1 MNNNNTMKT
10 KFLTLVMAAAVMMG
24 CDSIQNNP
32 LIKQGNGPFG
42 TPEFSK
48 IELKH
53 YMPAFDYA
61 LAEARAEVDA
71 IVNNAEAPTFEN
83 TIVAMERSGALLN
96 HVSTIFFVLNGN
108 ETSDEMQAL
117 ALEVQPKLIAF
128 SNDVNLNPTLW
139 ERVKAVYEQRESL
152 NLNEED
158 AKLLENTYND
168 FVRSGANLTDE
179 QKEEYRKISEELS
192 SLSLQFEQNVLA
204 ATNAFSLNITDE
216 AQVAELPAFVREA
229 MAAEAK
235 ARGEEGWTVTLQQA
249 SMFPFLTYSSNRELK
264 EQVWR
269 ASSTKCVGGEYNNL
283 ANVKRIVEL
292 RLQSAHLFGYNNYAE
307 FVLEER
313 MAEKTSTVKN
323 FLEELRSA
331 TIKRAKADYN
341 TVAKFARRN
350 GADYELMPWDWAY
363 WSEKYKI
370 ATFDYNEEDV
380 KPYFE
385 LENVKQGIFTLAERL
400 YGIRFV
406 ENSAIEVYH
415 PDVKAYEVL
424 EENGDFLGVLY
435 MDFFP
440 RATKRGGAWMT
451 AFREMKTVDGV
462 EYRPFISLCG
472 NFTKPTENTPSLLTF
487 DEFETFLHEF
497 GHCLHGLFAKGTYES
512 MTGTN
517 VYRDFVELPSQVLE
531 NWAIQPEF
539 LDIVAVHYQTG
550 EKMPEELRNK
560 IIASKQYLA
569 AYYNIRQVSYG
580 MIDMAYHTTTE
591 PIDDVLAFE
600 RKASAAAQVL
610 PTVDG
615 TNMGCS
621 FGHIFSGGYAAGYYG
636 YKWAEVLDADAFELF
651 QQKGIFSRECGDSFR
666 EEVLSKG
673 GIRHP
678 MELYVAFRGHK
689 PETKALIDEI
699 LR

>member
-1 MNNNNTMKT
+1 MKKQIVT
-10 KFLTLVMAAAVMMG
+10 FVMAAAMLGG
-24 CDSIQNNP
+24 CNSIENNP
-32 LIKQGNGPFG
+32 LINQGQTPYG

-48 IELKH
+48 IKLEH
-53 YMPAFDYA
+53 YKPAFDYA
-61 LAEARAEVDA
+61 LAEARKEVDA
-71 IVNNAEAPTFEN
+71 IVNNTEEPTFEN
-83 TIVAMERSGALLN
+83 TIVAMERSGELLN

-117 ALEVQPKLIAF
+117 AIEIQPDLVAF
-128 SNDVNLNPTLW
+128 SNDVNLNPQLW
-139 ERVKAVYEQRESL
+139 ERVKAVYEQKENL
-152 NLNEED
+152 GLNEEE
-158 AKLLENTYND
+158 AKLLENTYKG
-168 FVRSGANLTDE
+168 FVRNGANLSDE
-179 QKEEYRKISEELS
+179 QKEQYRKISEELS
-192 SLSLQFEQNVLA
+192 GLSLHFEQNVLS

-216 AQVAELPAFVREA
+216 AKVAELPAFVREA

-249 SMFPFLTYSSNRELK
+249 SMFPFLTYSSDRELK

-269 ASSTKCVGGEYNNL
+269 ASNSRCVGGEFDNL
-283 ANVKRIVEL
+283 KNVQRISEL
-292 RLQSAHLFGYNNYAE
+292 RLEMARLFGYQTYAD

-313 MAEKTSTVKN
+313 MAEKTPTVLS

-331 TIKRAKADYN
+331 TIAYAKKDYKA
-341 TVAKFARRN
+341 VAAYAKKN
-350 GADYELMPWDWAY
+350 GADYEIMPWDWAY
-363 WSEKYKI
+363 WNEKYKV
-370 ATFDYNEEDV
+370 AKFSYNEEEV

-385 LENVKQGIFTLAERL
+385 LENVKKGIFTLAERL

-406 ENSAIEVYH
+406 ENTAIDVYH
-415 PDVKAYEVL
+415 PDVKAYDVL

-451 AFREMKTVDGV
+451 AFREMKSVDGQEV
-462 EYRPFISLCG
+462 RPFISLCG
-472 NFTKPTENTPSLLTF
+472 NFTKPTESTPSLLTF

-512 MTGTN
+512 LTGTN

-550 EKMPEELRNK
+550 EKMPAELRDK
-560 IIASKQYLA
+560 IIASKKYLA
-569 AYYNIRQVSYG
+569 AYANIRQVSFG
-580 MIDMAYHTTTE
+580 TIDMAYHTITE
-591 PIDDVLAFE
+591 PIEDVVAFE
-600 RKASAAAQVL
+600 RKASASTQVL
-610 PTVDG
+610 PVVEG
-615 TNMGCS
+615 THMGCS
-621 FGHIFSGGYAAGYYG
+621 FSHIFSGGYAAGYYG
-636 YKWAEVLDADAFELF
+636 YKWAEVLDADAFEKF
-651 QQKGIFSRECGDSFR
+651 KEMGIFSRECGNLFR

-678 MELYVAFRGHK
+678 MELYVAFRGHE
-689 PETKALIDEI
+689 PETQALIDEI
-699 LR
+699 LK

>member
-1 MNNNNTMKT
+1 MKT
-10 KFLTLVMAAAVMMG
+10 KLMTFVMAAAVMTG
-24 CDSIQNNP
+24 CDSVSNNP
-32 LIKQGNGPFG
+32 LINQGNTPYG

-48 IELKH
+48 IKLEH

-61 LAEARAEVDA
+61 LAEARAEMDA
-71 IVNNAEAPTFEN
+71 IVNNTEEPTFEN
-83 TIVAMERSGALLN
+83 TIVAMERSGELLD

-117 ALEVQPKLIAF
+117 AMEVQPKLIAF
-128 SNDVNLNPTLW
+128 SNDVNLNPELW
-139 ERVKAVYEQRESL
+139 ERVKSVYEQRESL
-152 NLNEED
+152 ALNEEE

-168 FVRSGANLTDE
+168 FVRSGANLNDE
-179 QKEEYRKISEELS
+179 QKEQYRRISEELS
-192 SLSLQFEQNVLA
+192 NLSLQFEQNVLA

-216 AQVAELPAFVREA
+216 SEVAELPAFVRDA

-235 ARGEEGWTVTLQQA
+235 ARGEQGWTVTLQQA
-249 SMFPFLTYSSNRELK
+249 NMFPFLTYSSNRELK
-264 EQVWR
+264 EKVWR
-269 ASSTKCVGGEYNNL
+269 ASNSRCVGGEFNNL
-283 ANVKRIVEL
+283 ENVKRIAEL
-292 RLQSAHLFGYNNYAE
+292 RLEMAHLFGYEDYAS

-313 MAEKTSTVKN
+313 MAENTKTVNS

-331 TIKRAKADYN
+331 TIKYAKKDYK
-341 TVAKFARRN
+341 TVSAYAKKS
-350 GADYELMPWDWAY
+350 GANYEIMPWDWAY
-363 WSEKYKI
+363 WNEKYKV

-385 LENVKQGIFTLAERL
+385 LENVKQGIFVLAERL

-406 ENSAIEVYH
+406 ENKEIDVYH
-415 PDVKAYEVL
+415 PDVKAYDVL

-451 AFREMKTVDGV
+451 AFREMKTVDGEEV
-462 EYRPFISLCG
+462 RPFISLCG

-497 GHCLHGLFAKGTYES
+497 GHCLHGLFAKGTYQS
-512 MTGTN
+512 LTGTS

-550 EKMPEELRNK
+550 EKMPAELRDK
-560 IIASKQYLA
+560 IIASKKYLA
-569 AYYNIRQVSYG
+569 AYANIRQVSFG
-580 MIDMAYHTTTE
+580 TIDMAYHTITE
-591 PIDDVLAFE
+591 PIEDVMAFE
-600 RKASAAAQVL
+600 RKASASTQVL
-610 PTVDG
+610 PVVDG
-615 TNMGCS
+615 ANMGCS
-621 FGHIFSGGYAAGYYG
+621 FSHIFSGGYAAGYYG

-651 QQKGIFSRECGDSFR
+651 KEMGIFSRECGNRFR

-689 PETKALIDEI
+689 PETQALIDEI
-699 LR
+699 LK

>member
-1 MNNNNTMKT
+1 MKKQIVT
-10 KFLTLVMAAAVMMG
+10 FVMAAAMLGG
-24 CDSIQNNP
+24 CNSIENNP
-32 LIKQGNGPFG
+32 LINQGQTPYG

-48 IELKH
+48 IKLEH
-53 YMPAFDYA
+53 YKPAFDYA
-61 LAEARAEVDA
+61 LAEARKEVDA
-71 IVNNAEAPTFEN
+71 IVNNTEEPTFEN
-83 TIVAMERSGALLN
+83 TIVAMERSGELLN

-117 ALEVQPKLIAF
+117 AIEIQPDLVAF
-128 SNDVNLNPTLW
+128 SNDVNLNPQLW
-139 ERVKAVYEQRESL
+139 ERVKAVYEQKENL
-152 NLNEED
+152 GLNEEE
-158 AKLLENTYND
+158 AKLLENTYKG
-168 FVRSGANLTDE
+168 FVRNGANLSDE
-179 QKEEYRKISEELS
+179 QKEQYRKISEELS
-192 SLSLQFEQNVLA
+192 GLSLHFEQNVLS

-216 AQVAELPAFVREA
+216 AKVAELPAFVREA

-249 SMFPFLTYSSNRELK
+249 SMFPFLTYSSDRELK

-269 ASSTKCVGGEYNNL
+269 ASNSRCVGGEFDNL
-283 ANVKRIVEL
+283 KNVQRISEL
-292 RLQSAHLFGYNNYAE
+292 RLEMARLFGYQTYAD

-313 MAEKTSTVKN
+313 MAEKTPTVLS

-331 TIKRAKADYN
+331 TIAYAKKDYKA
-341 TVAKFARRN
+341 VAAYAKKN
-350 GADYELMPWDWAY
+350 GADYEIMPWDWAY
-363 WSEKYKI
+363 WNEKYKV
-370 ATFDYNEEDV
+370 AKFSYNEEEV

-385 LENVKQGIFTLAERL
+385 LENVKKGIFTLAERL

-406 ENSAIEVYH
+406 ENTAIDVYH
-415 PDVKAYEVL
+415 PDVKAYDVL

-451 AFREMKTVDGV
+451 AFREMMSVDGQEV
-462 EYRPFISLCG
+462 RPFISLCG
-472 NFTKPTENTPSLLTF
+472 NFTKPTETTPSLLTF

-512 MTGTN
+512 LTGTN

-550 EKMPEELRNK
+550 EKMPAELRDK
-560 IIASKQYLA
+560 IIASKKYLA
-569 AYYNIRQVSYG
+569 AYANIRQVSFG
-580 MIDMAYHTTTE
+580 TIDMAYHTITE
-591 PIDDVLAFE
+591 PISDVVAFE
-600 RKASAAAQVL
+600 RKASASTQVL
-610 PTVDG
+610 PVVEG
-615 TNMGCS
+615 THMGCS
-621 FGHIFSGGYAAGYYG
+621 FSHIFSGGYAAGYYG
-636 YKWAEVLDADAFELF
+636 YKWAEVLDADAFEKF
-651 QQKGIFSRECGDSFR
+651 KEMGIFSRECGNLFR

-678 MELYVAFRGHK
+678 MELYVAFRGHE
-689 PETKALIDEI
+689 PETQALIDEI
-699 LR
+699 LK

>member
-1 MNNNNTMKT
+1 MKKQIIT
-10 KFLTLVMAAAVMMG
+10 FVMAAAMLGG
-24 CDSIQNNP
+24 CNSIENNP
-32 LIKQGNGPFG
+32 LVNQGETPYG

-48 IELKH
+48 IKIEH
-53 YMPAFDYA
+53 YMPAFQHA
-61 LAEARAEVDA
+61 LAEARAEIDA
-71 IVNNAEAPTFEN
+71 IVNNQEEPTFEN
-83 TIVAMERSGALLN
+83 TIVAMERSGELLN

-108 ETSDEMQAL
+108 ETSDAMQAL
-117 ALEVQPKLIAF
+117 AIEIQPDLVAF
-128 SNDVNLNPTLW
+128 SNDVNLNPQLW
-139 ERVKAVYEQRESL
+139 ERVKAVYDKKESL
-152 NLNEED
+152 GLNEEE
-158 AKLLENTYND
+158 AKLLENTYKG
-168 FVRSGANLTDE
+168 FVRNGANLADE

-192 SLSLQFEQNVLA
+192 NLSLLFEQNVLA

-216 AQVAELPAFVREA
+216 AKVAELPAFVREA

-249 SMFPFLTYSSNRELK
+249 SMFPFLTYSSDRELK

-269 ASSTKCVGGEYNNL
+269 ASNSRCVGGEFDNL
-283 ANVKRIVEL
+283 AHVKRISEL
-292 RLQSAHLFGYNNYAE
+292 RLQKARLFGYNTYAD

-313 MAEKTSTVKN
+313 MAEKTSTVN
-323 FLEELRSA
+323 SFLEELRAA
-331 TIKRAKADYN
+331 TIKYAKKDYEA
-341 TVAKFARRN
+341 VAAYAKKN
-350 GADYELMPWDWAY
+350 GANYEIMPWDWAY
-363 WSEKYKI
+363 WNEKYKV
-370 ATFDYNEEDV
+370 AKFSYNEEEV

-385 LENVKQGIFTLAERL
+385 LENVKKGIFTLAERL

-406 ENSAIEVYH
+406 ENPAIDVYH
-415 PDVKAYEVL
+415 PDVKAYDVL

-451 AFREMKTVDGV
+451 AFREMKSVDGQEV
-462 EYRPFISLCG
+462 RPFISLCG
-472 NFTKPTENTPSLLTF
+472 NFTKPTESTPSLLTF

-512 MTGTN
+512 LTGTS

-550 EKMPEELRNK
+550 EKMPAELRDK
-560 IIASKQYLA
+560 IIASKKYLA
-569 AYYNIRQVSYG
+569 AYANIRQVSFG
-580 MIDMAYHTTTE
+580 TIDMAYHTITE
-591 PIDDVLAFE
+591 PIEDVVAFE
-600 RKASAAAQVL
+600 RKASASTQVL
-610 PTVDG
+610 PVVEG
-615 TNMGCS
+615 THMGCS
-621 FGHIFSGGYAAGYYG
+621 FSHIFSGGYAAGYYG

-651 QQKGIFSRECGDSFR
+651 KEMGIFSRECGNRFR

-689 PETKALIDEI
+689 PETQALIDEI
-699 LR
+699 LK

>member
-1 MNNNNTMKT
+1 
-10 KFLTLVMAAAVMMG
+10 MATAMLCG
-24 CDSIQNNP
+24 CGDSIQKNP
-32 LIKQGNGPFG
+32 LINQGETPYG

-48 IELKH
+48 IKMEH

-61 LAEARAEVDA
+61 LAEARAEMDA
-71 IVNNAEAPTFEN
+71 IIYNEEEPTFEN
-83 TIVAMERSGALLN
+83 TIVAMERSGKLLDR
-96 HVSTIFFVLNGN
+96 VSTIFFVLNSN

-117 ALEVQPKLIAF
+117 ALEVQPKLIAY
-128 SNDVNLNPTLW
+128 SNDINLNPTLW
-139 ERVKAVYEQRESL
+139 ERVKKVYEQRESL
-152 NLNEED
+152 GLNEED
-158 AKLLENTYND
+158 AKLLEDAYKG
-168 FVRSGANLTDE
+168 FVRNGANLSDE

-216 AQVAELPAFVREA
+216 AQVAELPAFVRDA

-249 SMFPFLTYSSNRELK
+249 SQFPFLTYSSNRELK
-264 EQVWR
+264 KQVWM
-269 ASSTKCVGGEYNNL
+269 ASNTRCVGDEFNNL
-283 ANVKRIVEL
+283 DIVKRITDL
-292 RLQSAHLFGYNNYAE
+292 RLQHAHLFGYNNYAE
-307 FVLEER
+307 YVLEER
-313 MAEKTSTVKN
+313 MAENTTTVNN
-323 FLEELRSA
+323 FLEELRGA
-331 TIKRAKADYN
+331 TIKYAKKDYQ
-341 TVAKFARRN
+341 TVSRFARRN
-350 GADYELMPWDWAY
+350 GADYELMPWDWSY
-363 WSEKYKI
+363 WNEKYKV

-385 LENVKQGIFTLAERL
+385 LENVKKGIFVLVEKL

-406 ENSAIEVYH
+406 ENPEIEVYH
-415 PDVKAYEVL
+415 PDVKAYDVL
-424 EENGDFLGVLY
+424 EENGDFLGVIY

-451 AFREMKTVDGV
+451 SFREMYTENGQEV
-462 EYRPFISLCG
+462 RPFISLCG
-472 NFTKPTENTPSLLTF
+472 NFTKPTETAPSLLTF

-497 GHCLHGLFAKGTYES
+497 GHCLHGLFAKGTYKS
-512 MTGTN
+512 LTGTN

-531 NWAIQPEF
+531 NWAIRPEF

-560 IIASKQYLA
+560 IIDSKKYLA
-569 AYYNIRQVSYG
+569 AYMNIRQVSFG
-580 MIDMAYHTTTE
+580 MIDMAYHTATE
-591 PIDDVLAFE
+591 PIEDVMAFE
-600 RKASAAAQVL
+600 KKAAASAQVL
-610 PTVDG
+610 PTVEG

-621 FGHIFSGGYAAGYYG
+621 FTHIFSGGYAAGYYG

-651 QQKGIFSRECGDSFR
+651 KEMGIFSRECGNRFR

-689 PETKALIDEI
+689 PETQALIDEI

>member
-1 MNNNNTMKT
+1 M
-10 KFLTLVMAAAVMMG
+10 LCG
-24 CDSIQNNP
+24 CGDSIQKNP
-32 LIKQGNGPFG
+32 LINQGETPYG

-48 IELKH
+48 IKMEH

-61 LAEARAEVDA
+61 LAEARAEMDA
-71 IVNNAEAPTFEN
+71 IIYNEEEPTFEN
-83 TIVAMERSGALLN
+83 TIVAMERSGKLLDR
-96 HVSTIFFVLNGN
+96 VSTIFFVLNSN

-117 ALEVQPKLIAF
+117 ALEVQPKLIAY
-128 SNDVNLNPTLW
+128 SNDINLNPTLW
-139 ERVKAVYEQRESL
+139 ERVKKVYEQRESL
-152 NLNEED
+152 GLNEED
-158 AKLLENTYND
+158 AKLLEDAYKG
-168 FVRSGANLTDE
+168 FVRNGANLSDE

-216 AQVAELPAFVREA
+216 AQVAELPAFVRDA

-249 SMFPFLTYSSNRELK
+249 SQFPFLTYSSNRELK
-264 EQVWR
+264 KQVWM
-269 ASSTKCVGGEYNNL
+269 ASNTRCVGDEFNNL
-283 ANVKRIVEL
+283 DIVKRITDL
-292 RLQSAHLFGYNNYAE
+292 RLQHAHLFGYNNYAE
-307 FVLEER
+307 YVLEER
-313 MAEKTSTVKN
+313 MAENTTTVNN
-323 FLEELRSA
+323 FLEELRGA
-331 TIKRAKADYN
+331 TIKYAKKDYQ
-341 TVAKFARRN
+341 TVSRFARRN
-350 GADYELMPWDWAY
+350 GADYELMPWDWSY
-363 WSEKYKI
+363 WNEKYKV

-385 LENVKQGIFTLAERL
+385 LENVKKGIFVLVEKL

-406 ENSAIEVYH
+406 ENPEIEVYH
-415 PDVKAYEVL
+415 PDVKAYDVL
-424 EENGDFLGVLY
+424 EENGDFLGVIY

-451 AFREMKTVDGV
+451 SFREMYTENGQEV
-462 EYRPFISLCG
+462 RPFISLCG
-472 NFTKPTENTPSLLTF
+472 NFTKPTETAPSLLTF

-497 GHCLHGLFAKGTYES
+497 GHCLHGLFAKGTYKS
-512 MTGTN
+512 LTGTN

-531 NWAIQPEF
+531 NWAIRPEF

-560 IIASKQYLA
+560 IIDSKKYLA
-569 AYYNIRQVSYG
+569 AYMNIRQVSFG
-580 MIDMAYHTTTE
+580 MIDMAYHTATE
-591 PIDDVLAFE
+591 PIEDVMAFE
-600 RKASAAAQVL
+600 KKAAASAQVL
-610 PTVDG
+610 PTVEG

-621 FGHIFSGGYAAGYYG
+621 FTHIFSGGYAAGYYG

-651 QQKGIFSRECGDSFR
+651 KEMGIFSRECGNRFR

-689 PETKALIDEI
+689 PETQALIDEI

>member
-1 MNNNNTMKT
+1 
-10 KFLTLVMAAAVMMG
+10 MAAAMLGG
-24 CDSIQNNP
+24 CNSIENNP
-32 LIKQGNGPFG
+32 LINQGQTPYG

-48 IELKH
+48 IKLEH
-53 YMPAFDYA
+53 YKPAFDYA
-61 LAEARAEVDA
+61 LAEARKEVDA
-71 IVNNAEAPTFEN
+71 IVNNTEEPTFEN
-83 TIVAMERSGALLN
+83 TIVAMERSGELLN

-117 ALEVQPKLIAF
+117 AIEIQPDLVAF
-128 SNDVNLNPTLW
+128 SNDVNLNPQLW
-139 ERVKAVYEQRESL
+139 ERVKAVYEQKENL
-152 NLNEED
+152 GLNEEE
-158 AKLLENTYND
+158 AKLLENTYKG
-168 FVRSGANLTDE
+168 FVRNGANLSDE
-179 QKEEYRKISEELS
+179 QKEQYRKISEELS
-192 SLSLQFEQNVLA
+192 GLSLHFEQNVLS

-216 AQVAELPAFVREA
+216 AKVAELPAFVREA

-249 SMFPFLTYSSNRELK
+249 SMFPFLTYSSDRELK

-269 ASSTKCVGGEYNNL
+269 ASNSRCVGGEFDNL
-283 ANVKRIVEL
+283 KNVQRISEL
-292 RLQSAHLFGYNNYAE
+292 RLEMARLFGYQTYAD

-313 MAEKTSTVKN
+313 MAEKTPTVLS

-331 TIKRAKADYN
+331 TIAYAKKDYKA
-341 TVAKFARRN
+341 VAAYAKKN
-350 GADYELMPWDWAY
+350 GADYESMPWDWAY
-363 WSEKYKI
+363 WNEKYKV
-370 ATFDYNEEDV
+370 AKFSYNEEEV

-385 LENVKQGIFTLAERL
+385 LENVKKGIFTLAERL

-406 ENSAIEVYH
+406 ENTAIDVYH
-415 PDVKAYEVL
+415 PDVKAYDVL

-451 AFREMKTVDGV
+451 AFREMKSVDGQEV
-462 EYRPFISLCG
+462 RPFISLCG
-472 NFTKPTENTPSLLTF
+472 NFTKPTESTPSLLTF

-512 MTGTN
+512 LTGTN

-550 EKMPEELRNK
+550 EKMPAELRDK
-560 IIASKQYLA
+560 IIASKKYLA
-569 AYYNIRQVSYG
+569 AYANIRQVSFG
-580 MIDMAYHTTTE
+580 TIDMAYHTITE
-591 PIDDVLAFE
+591 PIEDVVAFE
-600 RKASAAAQVL
+600 RKASASTQVL
-610 PTVDG
+610 PVVEG
-615 TNMGCS
+615 THMGCS
-621 FGHIFSGGYAAGYYG
+621 FSHIFSGGYAAGYYG
-636 YKWAEVLDADAFELF
+636 YKWAEVLDADAFEKF
-651 QQKGIFSRECGDSFR
+651 KEMGIFSRECGNLFR

-678 MELYVAFRGHK
+678 MELYVAFRGHE
-689 PETKALIDEI
+689 PETQALIDEI
-699 LR
+699 LK

>member
-1 MNNNNTMKT
+1 MKT
-10 KFLTLVMAAAVMMG
+10 KIFTFIMATAMMCG
-24 CDSIQNNP
+24 CGNSISNNP
-32 LIKQGNGPFG
+32 LINQGKTPYG

-48 IELKH
+48 IKLEH

-61 LAEARAEVDA
+61 LAEARAEMDA
-71 IVNNAEAPTFEN
+71 IINNPEAPTFEN
-83 TIVAMERSGALLN
+83 TILAMERSGELLG

-108 ETSDEMQAL
+108 ETSDQMQAL

-139 ERVKAVYEQRESL
+139 QRVKAVYDNRANL
-152 NLNEED
+152 TLNEEE
-158 AKLLENTYND
+158 AKLLDNTYKG
-168 FVRSGANLTDE
+168 FVRSGANLSDE
-179 QKEEYRKISEELS
+179 QKEQYRKISEELS
-192 SLSLQFEQNVLA
+192 ELSLRFEQNVLA

-216 AQVAELPAFVREA
+216 AQVAELPAFVRDA

-269 ASSTKCVGGEYNNL
+269 ASNSRCMGGELNNL
-283 ANVKRIVEL
+283 DIVKRISEL
-292 RLQSAHLFGYNNYAE
+292 RLQSAKLFGYDCYAD

-313 MAEKTSTVKN
+313 MAENTATVN
-323 FLEELRSA
+323 GFLEELRAA
-331 TIKRAKADYN
+331 TIKYAKKDYE
-341 TVAKFARRN
+341 TVARYARKN
-350 GADYELMPWDWAY
+350 GAKYEIMPWDWAY
-363 WSEKYKI
+363 WNEKYKV

-385 LENVKQGIFTLAERL
+385 LENVKKGIFTLAERL

-406 ENSAIEVYH
+406 ENDKIDVYH
-415 PDVKAYEVL
+415 PDVKAYDVL

-451 AFREMKTVDGV
+451 AFREMKTLDGEEV
-462 EYRPFISLCG
+462 RPFISLCG
-472 NFTKPTENTPSLLTF
+472 NFTKPTESAPSLLTF

-497 GHCLHGLFAKGTYES
+497 GHCLHGLFAKGTFES
-512 MTGTN
+512 LTGTN

-550 EKMPEELRNK
+550 EKMPAELRDK
-560 IIASKQYLA
+560 IIASKKYLA
-569 AYYNIRQVSYG
+569 AYGNIRQVSFG
-580 MIDMAYHTTTE
+580 MIDMAYHTITE
-591 PIDDVLAFE
+591 PIDDVVAFE
-600 RKASAAAQVL
+600 RKAAQSTQVL
-610 PTVDG
+610 PAVEG
-615 TNMGCS
+615 THMGCS
-621 FGHIFSGGYAAGYYG
+621 FSHIFSGGYAAGYYG

-651 QQKGIFSRECGDSFR
+651 KEMGIFSRECGNRFR

-689 PETKALIDEI
+689 PETQALIDEI
-699 LR
+699 LK

>member
-1 MNNNNTMKT
+1 MKKQIIT
-10 KFLTLVMAAAVMMG
+10 FVMAAAMLGG
-24 CDSIQNNP
+24 CNSIENNP
-32 LIKQGNGPFG
+32 LINQGNTPYG

-48 IELKH
+48 IKLEH
-53 YMPAFDYA
+53 YKPAFEYA
-61 LAEARAEVDA
+61 LAEARAEIDA
-71 IVNNAEAPTFEN
+71 VVNNPEEPTFEN
-83 TIVAMERSGALLN
+83 TIVAMERGGELLN

-108 ETSDEMQAL
+108 ETSDEMQQL
-117 ALEVQPKLIAF
+117 AIEIQPDLVAF
-128 SNDVNLNPTLW
+128 SNDVNLNPQLW
-139 ERVKAVYEQRESL
+139 ERVKAVYDKKESL

-158 AKLLENTYND
+158 AKLLEDTYKG
-168 FVRSGANLTDE
+168 FVRSGANLSDE
-179 QKEEYRKISEELS
+179 KKEEYRKISEELS
-192 SLSLQFEQNVLA
+192 NLSLMFEQNVLA
-204 ATNAFSLNITDE
+204 ATNAFSLNITDK
-216 AQVAELPAFVREA
+216 AQVAELPAFVRDA

-269 ASSTKCVGGEYNNL
+269 ASNSRCVGGEFDNL
-283 ANVKRIVEL
+283 KNVQRISEL
-292 RLQSAHLFGYNNYAE
+292 RLQSAKLFGYETYAD

-331 TIKRAKADYN
+331 TIAYAKKDYKA
-341 TVAKFARRN
+341 VSAYAKQN
-350 GADYELMPWDWAY
+350 GANYEIMPWDWAY
-363 WSEKYKI
+363 WNEKYKV
-370 ATFDYNEEDV
+370 AKFSYNEEEV

-385 LENVKQGIFTLAERL
+385 LENVKQGIFVLAEKL

-406 ENSAIEVYH
+406 ENPAIDVYH
-415 PDVKAYEVL
+415 PDVKAYDVL

-451 AFREMKTVDGV
+451 AFREMKSVNG
-462 EYRPFISLCG
+462 EEIRPFISLCG
-472 NFTKPTENTPSLLTF
+472 NFTKPTESTPSLLTF

-512 MTGTN
+512 LTGTS

-550 EKMPEELRNK
+550 EKMPAELRDK
-560 IIASKQYLA
+560 IIASKKYLA
-569 AYYNIRQVSYG
+569 AYANIRQVSFG
-580 MIDMAYHTTTE
+580 TIDMAYHTITS
-591 PIDDVLAFE
+591 PIEDVVAFE
-600 RKASAAAQVL
+600 RKASASTQVL
-610 PTVDG
+610 PVVEG
-615 TNMGCS
+615 THMGCS
-621 FGHIFSGGYAAGYYG
+621 FSHIFSGGYAAGYYG
-636 YKWAEVLDADAFELF
+636 YKWAEVLDADAFEKF
-651 QQKGIFSRECGDSFR
+651 KEMGIFSRECGNLFR

-689 PETKALIDEI
+689 PETQALIDEI
-699 LR
+699 LK

>member
-1 MNNNNTMKT
+1 MKKQIVT
-10 KFLTLVMAAAVMMG
+10 FAMAAAMLGG
-24 CDSIQNNP
+24 CNSIENNP
-32 LIKQGNGPFG
+32 LINQGQTPYG

-48 IELKH
+48 IKLEH
-53 YMPAFDYA
+53 YKPAFDYA
-61 LAEARAEVDA
+61 LAEARKEVDA
-71 IVNNAEAPTFEN
+71 IVNNTEEPTFEN
-83 TIVAMERSGALLN
+83 TIVAMERSGELLN

-117 ALEVQPKLIAF
+117 AIEIQPDLVAF
-128 SNDVNLNPTLW
+128 SNDVNLNPQLW
-139 ERVKAVYEQRESL
+139 ERVKAVYEQKENL
-152 NLNEED
+152 GLNEEE
-158 AKLLENTYND
+158 AKLLENTYKG
-168 FVRSGANLTDE
+168 FVRNGANLSDE
-179 QKEEYRKISEELS
+179 QKEQYRKISEELS
-192 SLSLQFEQNVLA
+192 GLSLHFEQNVLS

-216 AQVAELPAFVREA
+216 AKVAELPAFVREA

-249 SMFPFLTYSSNRELK
+249 SMFPFLTYSSDRELK

-269 ASSTKCVGGEYNNL
+269 ASNSRCVGGEFDNL
-283 ANVKRIVEL
+283 KNVQRISEL
-292 RLQSAHLFGYNNYAE
+292 RLEMARLFGYQTYAD

-313 MAEKTSTVKN
+313 MAEKTPTVLS

-331 TIKRAKADYN
+331 TIAYAKKDYKA
-341 TVAKFARRN
+341 VAAYAKKN
-350 GADYELMPWDWAY
+350 GADYEIMPWDWAY
-363 WSEKYKI
+363 WNEKYKV
-370 ATFDYNEEDV
+370 AKFSYNEEEV

-385 LENVKQGIFTLAERL
+385 LENVKKGIFTLAERL

-406 ENSAIEVYH
+406 ENTAIDVYH
-415 PDVKAYEVL
+415 PDVKAYDVL

-451 AFREMKTVDGV
+451 AFREMKSVDGQEV
-462 EYRPFISLCG
+462 RPFISLCG
-472 NFTKPTENTPSLLTF
+472 NFTKPTETTPSLLTF

-512 MTGTN
+512 LTGTN

-550 EKMPEELRNK
+550 EKMPAELRDK
-560 IIASKQYLA
+560 IIASKKYLA
-569 AYYNIRQVSYG
+569 AYANIRQVSFG
-580 MIDMAYHTTTE
+580 TIDMAYHTITE
-591 PIDDVLAFE
+591 PITDVVAFE
-600 RKASAAAQVL
+600 RKASASTQVL
-610 PTVDG
+610 PVVEG
-615 TNMGCS
+615 THMGCS
-621 FGHIFSGGYAAGYYG
+621 FSHIFSGGYAAGYYG
-636 YKWAEVLDADAFELF
+636 YKWAEVLDADAFEKF
-651 QQKGIFSRECGDSFR
+651 KEMGIFSRECGNLFR

-689 PETKALIDEI
+689 PETQALIDEI
-699 LR
+699 LK

>member
-1 MNNNNTMKT
+1 MKT
-10 KFLTLVMAAAVMMG
+10 KFLALVMAVTALCG
-24 CDSIQNNP
+24 CGDSIKNNP
-32 LIKQGNGPFG
+32 LINQGETPFG

-48 IELKH
+48 IKLEH

-61 LAEARAEVDA
+61 LAEARKEMDLIIANPE
-71 IVNNAEAPTFEN
+71 EPTFEN
-83 TIVAMERSGALLN
+83 TIVAMERSGELLG

-108 ETSDEMQAL
+108 ETSDQMQAL
-117 ALEVQPKLIAF
+117 AMEVQPKLIAF

-139 ERVKAVYEQRESL
+139 ERVKSVYEKRESL
-152 NLNEED
+152 NLNEEES
-158 AKLLENTYND
+158 KLLENTYRG
-168 FVRSGANLTDE
+168 FVRSGANLS
-179 QKEEYRKISEELS
+179 EEAKVRYREISEELS
-192 SLSLQFEQNVLA
+192 NLSLQFEQNVLA
-204 ATNAFSLNITDE
+204 ATNAFSMNITDE

-235 ARGEEGWTVTLQQA
+235 SRGQEGWTVTLQYSSSQ
-249 SMFPFLTYSSNRELK
+249 PFLTYSSNRELK
-264 EQVWR
+264 EKLWK
-269 ASSTKCVGGEYNNL
+269 ASSSRCVGGEFNNMDII
-283 ANVKRIVEL
+283 KRLTEL
-292 RLQSAHLFGYNNYAE
+292 RLESAHLFGYETFAD

-313 MAEKTSTVKN
+313 MAETTKTVN
-323 FLEELRSA
+323 EFLEELRAA
-331 TIKRAKADYN
+331 TIKPAKKDYN
-341 TVAKFARRN
+341 TVARFARRN
-350 GADYELMPWDWAY
+350 GADYEIMPWDWAY
-363 WSEKYKI
+363 WSEKYKV

-406 ENSAIEVYH
+406 ENNEIEVYH

-424 EENGDFLGVLY
+424 EENGEFLGVLY

-451 AFREMKTVDGV
+451 AFREMKTVGGQEV
-462 EYRPFISLCG
+462 RPFISLCG

-497 GHCLHGLFAKGTYES
+497 GHCLHGLFAEGTYES
-512 MTGTN
+512 LTGTN
-517 VYRDFVELPSQVLE
+517 VYRDFVELPSQILE
-531 NWAIQPEF
+531 NWAVQPEF

-560 IIASKQYLA
+560 IIDSKKYLA
-569 AYYNIRQVSYG
+569 AYYNIRQVSFG
-580 MIDMAYHTTTE
+580 MIDMAYHTITE
-591 PIDDVLAFE
+591 PIEDVMAFE
-600 RKASAAAQVL
+600 RKASAATQVL
-610 PTVDG
+610 PVVDG
-615 TNMGCS
+615 IHMGAS
-621 FGHIFSGGYAAGYYG
+621 FSHIFSGGYSAGYYG

-651 QQKGIFSRECGDSFR
+651 KEEGIFSRECGERFR

-689 PETKALIDEI
+689 PETQALIDEI
-699 LR
+699 LK

>member
-1 MNNNNTMKT
+1 MKT
-10 KFLTLVMAAAVMMG
+10 KILTLVMAAAVMMG
-24 CDSIQNNP
+24 CDSIKNNP
-32 LIKQGNGPFG
+32 LINQGDTPYG

-48 IELKH
+48 IELEH

-61 LAEARAEVDA
+61 LAEARAEMDA
-71 IVNNAEAPTFEN
+71 IINNPEAPTFEN
-83 TIVAMERSGALLN
+83 TIVAMERSGELLN

-108 ETSDEMQAL
+108 ETSDAMQAL
-117 ALEVQPKLIAF
+117 ALEVQPKLIAY
-128 SNDVNLNPTLW
+128 SNDINLNPTLW
-139 ERVKAVYEQRESL
+139 ERVKAVYEQKESL
-152 NLNEED
+152 DLNEED
-158 AKLLENTYND
+158 AKLLEDTYKG
-168 FVRSGANLTDE
+168 FVRNGANLSDE
-179 QKEEYRKISEELS
+179 QKEQYRKISEELS
-192 SLSLQFEQNVLA
+192 SLSLQFEQNVLS
-204 ATNAFSLNITDE
+204 ATNAFSLNITDPK
-216 AQVAELPAFVREA
+216 QVEELPAFVRDA

-264 EQVWR
+264 EKVWM
-269 ASSTKCVGGEYNNL
+269 ASNTKCVGDEFNNL
-283 ANVKRIVEL
+283 DIVKRITDL
-292 RLQSAHLFGYNNYAE
+292 RLESAHLFGYDNYAS

-313 MAEKTSTVKN
+313 MAENTTTVNN

-331 TIKRAKADYN
+331 TIKQAKKDYKD
-341 TVAKFARRN
+341 VARFARRN
-350 GADYELMPWDWAY
+350 GADYELMPWDWSY
-363 WSEKYKI
+363 WNEKYKV

-385 LENVKQGIFTLAERL
+385 LENVKKGIFTLAERL

-406 ENSAIEVYH
+406 ENPAIEVYH
-415 PDVKAYEVL
+415 PDVKAYDVL

-451 AFREMKTVDGV
+451 AFREMKTVDGK
-462 EYRPFISLCG
+462 ELRPFISLCG
-472 NFTKPTENTPSLLTF
+472 NFTKPTETAPSLLTF

-560 IIASKQYLA
+560 IIASKKYLA
-569 AYYNIRQVSYG
+569 AYMNIRQVSFG
-580 MIDMAYHTTTE
+580 MIDMAYHTITE
-591 PIDDVLAFE
+591 PIDDVVAFE
-600 RKASAAAQVL
+600 RKAAAATQVL
-610 PTVDG
+610 PTVEG
-615 TNMGCS
+615 THMGCS

-651 QQKGIFSRECGDSFR
+651 KERGIFSRECGNSFR

-689 PETKALIDEI
+689 PETQALIDEI

>member
-1 MNNNNTMKT
+1 
-10 KFLTLVMAAAVMMG
+10 MAATMLCG
-24 CDSIQNNP
+24 CGNSIKNNP
-32 LIKQGNGPFG
+32 LINQGETPYG

-48 IELKH
+48 IELEH
-53 YMPAFDYA
+53 YMPAFDYV
-61 LAEARAEVDA
+61 LAEAREEMDA
-71 IVNNAEAPTFEN
+71 IINNPEEPTFEN
-83 TIVAMERSGALLN
+83 TIVAMERSGELLG

-108 ETSDEMQAL
+108 ETSDAMQAL

-128 SNDVNLNPTLW
+128 SNDINLNPTLW
-139 ERVKAVYEQRESL
+139 ERVKAVYDNRANLS
-152 NLNEED
+152 LNEEE
-158 AKLLENTYND
+158 AKLLENTYKG
-168 FVRSGANLTDE
+168 FERSGANLSDE
-179 QKEEYRKISEELS
+179 AKEQYRQISEELS
-192 SLSLQFEQNVLA
+192 ALSLRFEQNVLA
-204 ATNAFSLNITDE
+204 ATNAFELNITDE
-216 AQVAELPAFVREA
+216 AVVAELPAFVREA

-235 ARGEEGWTVTLQQA
+235 ARGQEGWTVTLQQA

-264 EQVWR
+264 EQVWK
-269 ASSTKCVGGEYNNL
+269 ASNSRCVGGEYNNL
-283 ANVKRIVEL
+283 DIVKRIAEL
-292 RLQSAHLFGYNNYAE
+292 RYQSAQLFGYETYAD

-313 MAEKTSTVKN
+313 MAEKTATVEG
-323 FLEELRSA
+323 FLEELRGA
-331 TIKRAKADYN
+331 TIRYAKKDYN
-341 TVAKFARRN
+341 TVSKFARRN
-350 GADYELMPWDWAY
+350 GADYEIMPWDWAY
-363 WSEKYKI
+363 WNEKYKV

-406 ENSAIEVYH
+406 ENPAIDVYH
-415 PDVKAYEVL
+415 PDVKAYDVL

-451 AFREMKTVDGV
+451 AFREMKSVDGQEV
-462 EYRPFISLCG
+462 RPFISLCG

-512 MTGTN
+512 LTGTN
-517 VYRDFVELPSQVLE
+517 VYRDFVELPSQILE

-550 EKMPEELRNK
+550 EKMPRELRDK
-560 IIASKQYLA
+560 IIDSKKYLA
-569 AYYNIRQVSYG
+569 AYANIRQVSFG
-580 MIDMAYHTTTE
+580 MLDMAYHTTTT
-591 PIDDVLAFE
+591 PIEDVAAFE
-600 RKASAAAQVL
+600 RAALASTQVL

-615 TNMGCS
+615 TLMGPS
-621 FGHIFSGGYAAGYYG
+621 FSHIFSGGYAAGYYG

-651 QQKGIFSRECGDSFR
+651 KQEGIFSRECGNKFR

-678 MELYVAFRGHK
+678 MDLYVAFRGHK
-689 PETKALIDEI
+689 PETQALIDEI
-699 LR
+699 LK